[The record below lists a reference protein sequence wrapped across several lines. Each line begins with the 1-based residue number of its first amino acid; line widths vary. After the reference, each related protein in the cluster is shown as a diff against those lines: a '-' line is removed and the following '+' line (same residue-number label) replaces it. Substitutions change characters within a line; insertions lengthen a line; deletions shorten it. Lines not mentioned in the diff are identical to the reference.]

1 MHSMRAVIPSR
12 CLCARGS
19 SMRLPKVFHQN
30 LQISEATDLHGVK
43 SCRIYLP
50 IFPSIVPLN
59 WVGYRQGKERDLRAS
74 SGLA

>member
-1 MHSMRAVIPSR
+1 M
-12 CLCARGS
+12 CLQ
-19 SMRLPKVFHQN
+19 KVFYQN

-50 IFPSIVPLN
+50 IFPSVVPLS
-59 WVGYRQGKERDLRAS
+59 WAGYRQGKERDLRAP